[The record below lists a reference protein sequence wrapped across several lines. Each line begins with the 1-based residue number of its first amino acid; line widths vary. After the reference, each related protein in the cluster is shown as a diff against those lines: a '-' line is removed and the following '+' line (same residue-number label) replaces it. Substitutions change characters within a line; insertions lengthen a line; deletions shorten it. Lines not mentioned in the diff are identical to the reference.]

1 MADQPENL
9 ILPMLR
15 ANDTKLD
22 TIMDRLHDLT
32 GRAGSVEDQLVGMR
46 SELSGLRTDFV
57 RLEHRMDRLDERLHR
72 IERRLDL
79 IEA

>member
-1 MADQPENL
+1 MTDEPENL
-9 ILPMLR
+9 TLRMLR
-15 ANDTKLD
+15 SVDAKQDTL
-22 TIMDRLHDLT
+22 MERFHDLT
-32 GRAGSVEDQLVGMR
+32 ACIGSAEDQLVGIK

-57 RLEHRMDRLDERLHR
+57 RLEHRVHRLDSRLLH

>member
-1 MADQPENL
+1 MADEPENL
-9 ILPMLR
+9 TLRMLR
-15 ANDTKLD
+15 SVDAKQDTL
-22 TIMDRLHDLT
+22 MERFHDLT
-32 GRAGSVEDQLVGMR
+32 ARIGSAEDQLVGIK

-57 RLEHRMDRLDERLHR
+57 RLEHRVHRLDSRLLR